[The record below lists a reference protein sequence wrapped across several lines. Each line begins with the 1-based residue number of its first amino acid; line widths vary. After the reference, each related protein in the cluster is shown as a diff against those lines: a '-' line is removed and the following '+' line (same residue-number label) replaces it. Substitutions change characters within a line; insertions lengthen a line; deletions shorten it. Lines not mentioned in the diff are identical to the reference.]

1 MDRYDKITSSLWLCL
16 GLYVTIKASFIGIG
30 SMSNPGPGF
39 IFLWGGMG
47 LCFFSG
53 VVFLSAYFE
62 KSRGN
67 GKAILWK
74 EIRWKKIISLILSLL
89 IFTYFFEKIGFIV
102 SVLLL
107 MVYLFKG
114 IEYQRWSM
122 AILSAVLT
130 SLMAYIV
137 FALFLGCQLPR
148 GILPF

>member
-1 MDRYDKITSSLWLCL
+1 MDRYDKITSSLWFCL
-16 GLYVTIKASFIGIG
+16 GLYVAIKASSIGIG

-47 LCFFSG
+47 LCLFSMI
-53 VVFLSAYFE
+53 VFVSAHFG
-62 KSRGN
+62 KSG
-67 GKAILWK
+67 GKQKASLWK
-74 EIRWKKIISLILSLL
+74 GIRWEKIILLILSLL
-89 IFTYFFEKIGFIV
+89 IFTYFFEKIGFV
-102 SVLLL
+102 VCVLLL

-114 IEYQRWSM
+114 IEYQKWSI

-130 SLMAYIV
+130 SLMAYVV